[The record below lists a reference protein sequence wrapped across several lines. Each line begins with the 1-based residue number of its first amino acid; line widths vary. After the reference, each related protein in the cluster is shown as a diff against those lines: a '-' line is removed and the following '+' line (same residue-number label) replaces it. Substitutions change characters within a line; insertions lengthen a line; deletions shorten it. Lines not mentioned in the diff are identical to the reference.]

1 MRIVKLWR
9 GKPEITDKDIKEMKD
24 WRKELREWTDTT
36 GAFGNMFG
44 GFLGMFGVFA
54 FIMFFYEGC
63 SWRESNGPDNI
74 LNPKE
79 EEKVSNPHVFLHNDF
94 DAAAWILYK

>member
-1 MRIVKLWR
+1 MRVVKTWR
-9 GKPEITDKDIKEMKD
+9 GKPDIMNEDIKDMLN
-24 WRKELREWTDTT
+24 WNRKFGEGFAT
-36 GAFGNMFG
+36 GLTILFI
-44 GFLGMFGVFA
+44 LA

-63 SWRESNGPDNI
+63 SWRELNGPDNI